1 MAKLNFS
8 GVVEMFSMAASWLRG
23 LLGTRRYAC
32 TLDRFAP
39 ITFEVPAK
47 DINALAGV
55 TVTFFQIPGKTLMFS
70 QKLYIASN
78 LPPESL
84 LMVRISVVDPTDHVE
99 MYNEFQRV
107 LNENHAKTA

>member
-1 MAKLNFS
+1 M
-8 GVVEMFSMAASWLRG
+8 
-23 LLGTRRYAC
+23 GTRRYSC

-55 TVTFFQIPGKTLMFS
+55 SVSFFQIPGKTLTFS
-70 QKLYIASN
+70 QNLHIATN

-84 LMVRISVVDPTDHVE
+84 LMVRISVVDPNDPEE

-107 LNENHAKTA
+107 LNENHAKAS